1 MSSHGSCCSPGR
13 GDGAGPEIVPL
24 TTRHRADPGLDL
36 VDVPGGPFLMGS
48 GSPLVNRGDGEGPV
62 REVTVTPVRMGRTSV
77 TSAQFARF
85 VEDTGHVSGSERWGW
100 SFVFAGLLDPAVA
113 ERSPRPPGTPWWCG
127 VDGADWRH
135 PGGPRSDALPD
146 HPVVHVSWDDAVAY
160 CGWAGV
166 RLPTETE
173 WERAARGGLHRTTY
187 PWGDEL
193 RPDGPW
199 LLNIWQGDFPSHDT
213 GEDGFS
219 GTAPVDAFPPNGL
232 GLYQVVGNVWEWTAS
247 PWGDQRVRRGGSYLC
262 HASYCHR
269 YRVSARDRS
278 MPSDTTCHTGFRV
291 AR

>member
-1 MSSHGSCCSPGR
+1 MGE
-13 GDGAGPEIVPL
+13 DGPL
-24 TTRHRADPGLDL
+24 AEPYDE
-36 VDVPGGPFLMGS
+36 
-48 GSPLVNRGDGEGPV
+48 EGPV
-62 REVTVTPVRMGRTSV
+62 RDVDVAAFEIAAVTVTVER
-77 TSAQFARF
+77 FAAF
-85 VEDTGHVSGSERWGW
+85 VAATGHVTDAERFGW
-100 SFVFAGLLDPAVA
+100 SYVVAHQVAGEVRGTVA
-113 ERSPRPPGTPWWCG
+113 GAPWWCG

-146 HPVVHVSWDDAVAY
+146 HPVVHVSWDDAVSY

-193 RPDGPW
+193 RPDGLW

-213 GEDGFS
+213 GEDGFT

-232 GLYQVVGNVWEWTAS
+232 GLHQVVGNVWEWTAS
-247 PWGDQRVRRGGSYLC
+247 PWGDSRVRRGGSYLC